1 MSYLILIIWS
11 DRQGITTLIFLPMLY
26 ILYRKFR
33 LTKPWTPPHHA
44 AVPGLQGSGDPVSG
58 AYLLAPDSSS
68 PPVNYE
74 RFTDNGLFPLI
85 KAIFT
90 LTAVKMVKRAI
101 WSGSGTSFGAHP
113 MGICHLYPYTIS
125 KQYVENDKRMPYL
138 CHTYEIEVNRL

>member
-1 MSYLILIIWS
+1 MSYLILIICWI
-11 DRQGITTLIFLPMLY
+11 DRAFTTLIFLPMLY

-33 LTKPWTPPHHA
+33 PTKPWTPRTMR
-44 AVPGLQGSGDPVSG
+44 L
-58 AYLLAPDSSS
+58 YLVCKVLVILFLVRIFCAGFIFT
-68 PPVNYE
+68 PVNYE
-74 RFTDNGLFPLI
+74 RFTNSGLFPLI

-90 LTAVKMVKRAI
+90 LTGRKMVKRAI
-101 WSGSGTSFGAHP
+101 WSGSGTSFGVHP